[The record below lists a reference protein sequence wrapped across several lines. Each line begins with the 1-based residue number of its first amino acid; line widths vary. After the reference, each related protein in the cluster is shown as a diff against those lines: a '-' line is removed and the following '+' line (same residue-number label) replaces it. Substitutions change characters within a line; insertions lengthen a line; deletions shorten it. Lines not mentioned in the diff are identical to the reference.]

1 MKKKRDLGNVGV
13 KIKKKAST
21 RNREKLSQFPTIVR
35 QKVIISPDSDRLLDS
50 PLHYYVGGDA
60 RQPSSKYMPKP
71 KISIIIPAYNAAKTI
86 IDTVDSVRQ
95 QTINDWELIIVND
108 GSTDNTQEI
117 VEAISEPRLKLI
129 TFTNGGVAQAR
140 NRGIAEAQGKYVAFL
155 DADDL
160 WLPNKLERQLQALEG
175 TPEAI
180 AAYSWT
186 YFMDEQQDGYVYHSS
201 PGYQYEGDVYPQLLQ
216 GDFIHTGSNILVHRQ
231 ALTQAGGFDSQYT
244 GCEDWDMWL
253 RLAAIGNFVVVP
265 QHQIFYRR
273 AVGSATSNVGQMYQ
287 QGLLIIDKAYRA
299 APSHLQYLRSRT
311 EANLHM
317 YVASLYLQH
326 GNDSL
331 QIKQAGQHLRW
342 AIAKYYRI
350 LKQTY
355 MLKLLIKFALRY
367 FLPTVAGRKIFEK
380 LRTAIATDNPLEE
393 VKSNK

>member
-1 MKKKRDLGNVGV
+1 M
-13 KIKKKAST
+13 
-21 RNREKLSQFPTIVR
+21 PT
-35 QKVIISPDSDRLLDS
+35 
-50 PLHYYVGGDA
+50 
-60 RQPSSKYMPKP
+60 
-71 KISIIIPAYNAAKTI
+71 ISIIIPAYNAAKTI
-86 IDTVDSVRQ
+86 IDTVDSVRR

-160 WLPNKLERQLQALEG
+160 WLPNKLERQLQALER

-201 PGYQYEGDVYPQLLQ
+201 PSYQYDRDVYPQLLQ
-216 GDFIHTGSNILVHRQ
+216 GDFIHSGSNILVRRQ
-231 ALTQAGGFDSQYT
+231 ALAQAGGFEPNCN

-265 QHQIFYRR
+265 QHQILYRR
-273 AVGSATSNVGQMYQ
+273 AVGSATSNAEQMYQ
-287 QGLLIIDKAYRA
+287 QGIYVIDKAYRA
-299 APSHLQYLRSRT
+299 APSHLQHIRSRT

-317 YVASLYLQH
+317 YIATLYLQH
-326 GNDSL
+326 GEDSFKV
-331 QIKQAGQHLRW
+331 KQAGQHLRW
-342 AIAKYYRI
+342 AIAKYYPI

-355 MLKLLIKFALRY
+355 MLKLLVKFALRY
-367 FLPTVAGRKIFEK
+367 SLPAATGRKIFEK
-380 LRTAIATDNPLEE
+380 LRTAIATDNPLE
-393 VKSNK
+393 